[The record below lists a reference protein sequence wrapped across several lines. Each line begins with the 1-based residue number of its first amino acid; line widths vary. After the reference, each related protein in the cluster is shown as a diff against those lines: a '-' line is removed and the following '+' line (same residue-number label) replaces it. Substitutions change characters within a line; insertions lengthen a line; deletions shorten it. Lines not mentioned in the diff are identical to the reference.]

1 MSKNQKLRL
10 DLPLVLPDIHGTD
23 DPCVKRL
30 QDKLAGRPGIDAAHV
45 TGVAEG
51 KPQLCVHHDP
61 NVISLGRVRELV
73 ESEGLELTDRFAHI
87 LGRVNLPM
95 HARFAQRLAEQLR
108 ALEGVIEADVS
119 PGGVVRIEFDR
130 TRIDEAKLNQRLTSL
145 DITIDGDKGASKAPV
160 RKTTSQPVAAA
171 PEPGESADKAA
182 NDEHAGHDHSDHDHD
197 PKASHDHAGEEKGK
211 VAC

>member
-1 MSKNQKLRL
+1 Y
-10 DLPLVLPDIHGTD
+10 
-23 DPCVKRL
+23 
-30 QDKLAGRPGIDAAHV
+30 
-45 TGVAEG
+45 
-51 KPQLCVHHDP
+51 DP

-130 TRIDEAKLNQRLTSL
+130 TRIDEAKLN
-145 DITIDGDKGASKAPV
+145 
-160 RKTTSQPVAAA
+160 
-171 PEPGESADKAA
+171 
-182 NDEHAGHDHSDHDHD
+182 
-197 PKASHDHAGEEKGK
+197 
-211 VAC
+211 